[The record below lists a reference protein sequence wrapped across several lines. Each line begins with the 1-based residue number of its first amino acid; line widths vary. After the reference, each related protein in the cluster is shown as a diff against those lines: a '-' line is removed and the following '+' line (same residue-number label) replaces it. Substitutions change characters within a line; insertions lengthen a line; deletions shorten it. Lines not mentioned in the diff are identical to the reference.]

1 LRELAFLLAKM
12 TEGVIISTKTPP
24 VKSSA
29 FDSPLGDGAVVV
41 LSYFSPTNSNLLNY
55 NGNVYNNSD
64 FTNCLQIFG
73 NNYLTKCKNIIKIDY
88 VSTRKC

>member
-1 LRELAFLLAKM
+1 MSIDVYKSEFGEEIDFENFRRISTAPSLRELAFLLAKM

-41 LSYFSPTNSNLLNY
+41 LSYFSPTNSNY
-55 NGNVYNNSD
+55 
-64 FTNCLQIFG
+64 
-73 NNYLTKCKNIIKIDY
+73 
-88 VSTRKC
+88 